1 LGVLNLKFD
10 DLFAVARGKSAPISQ
25 IFIQLIQI
33 LLLFDLLIQHVL
45 SLCLFFLQ
53 ALHHICGSFLC
64 ELQRILNFL
73 NLFSLSIELAS
84 LLLSLCHSAALNL
97 RINVTVIFV
106 DFALLSED
114 VSDLVDSHLLQA
126 IEILDA
132 TLSN

>member
-1 LGVLNLKFD
+1 MGVLNLKFD

-45 SLCLFFLQ
+45 CLCLFFLQ
-53 ALHHICGSFLC
+53 SLHHICGGFLG

-84 LLLSLCHSAALNL
+84 LLLSLCHAPALNL
-97 RINVTVIFV
+97 RINVGVLLV
-106 DFALLSED
+106 NFALLSKN
-114 VSDLVDSHLLQA
+114 VSDLVDCHLLQA